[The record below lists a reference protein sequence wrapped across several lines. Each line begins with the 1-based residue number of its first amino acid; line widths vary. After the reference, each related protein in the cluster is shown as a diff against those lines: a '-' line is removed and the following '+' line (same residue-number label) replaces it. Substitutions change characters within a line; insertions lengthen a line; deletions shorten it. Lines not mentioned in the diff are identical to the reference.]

1 MKKNILI
8 LTVALS
14 CVLCACGG
22 GSTKKIEGEVN
33 TANEQ
38 TQETE
43 KAEESAAAHKGYTYI
58 SNDVVVEIDADAAA
72 VVEQLGEP
80 LSYFEAPSCAFEGI
94 DKIYTYNSFEIETY
108 PMDGKD
114 FISMVTFKDDSITTP
129 EGVGIGDS
137 VDKVKEVYGDCA
149 EEGGM
154 MVYEKDDMKLCF
166 IVKDGAVVSVEYKS
180 TVLDE

>member
-1 MKKNILI
+1 MKKNVLV
-8 LTVALS
+8 LTMMLAM
-14 CVLCACGG
+14 VLCACGG
-22 GSTKKIEGEVN
+22 SSKKIEGEVN
-33 TANEQ
+33 TSNEQ

-43 KAEESAAAHKGYTYI
+43 ATTEESAEAKGYTYI
-58 SNDVVVEIDADAAA
+58 YNDVVVEIDADAAL

-94 DKIYTYNSFEIETY
+94 DKIYTYSSFEIETY
-108 PMDGKD
+108 PMEGKD
-114 FISMVTFKDDSITTP
+114 FVSMVTFKDDSITTP
-129 EGVGIGDS
+129 EGVAIGDS

-154 MVYEKDDMKLCF
+154 LVYEKDGMKLCF